1 MRVQLP
7 WLVIGTVIAC
17 FGLTAIVV
25 ACLRWKSKGLFLLSF
40 GLLAGLYGVRL
51 LAHLDAIRVVFI
63 VPSAFWGYLEASI
76 THVINIP
83 GSLFLHQLGGK
94 QWKSIF
100 RWPVWGFTIYGV
112 IAVAVDL
119 ALCRPM
125 AAPDPANFF
134 SLLAIAVCFVIA
146 LRREAEPVFRG
157 PEAYAVSIGFAVL
170 ILFVVREHLR
180 AEGVLFRGTYLEPLG
195 FLALLIG
202 LGYVAMRR
210 FFQNEQRLITVAQE
224 MEAARRIQASI
235 LPQRLPDVAGIE
247 IAVRYQPMT
256 AVAGDFYDFVLV
268 DSKRLGI
275 LVSDTFG
282 HGVPAALIASMV
294 KVALA
299 AQRPHATD
307 PAKVLSGLNQILC
320 GQAHGQFVTA
330 GYLFIDTESRTAVY
344 GGAGHPPLL
353 LWQHATKQVLSFEE
367 NGLVLGFRPDVSYS
381 GVRIPLQPGDRLV
394 LYTDGVIEAMNAA
407 EEFFG
412 AERLQ
417 ALLRAHTGS
426 SAEQFA
432 VAALQEL
439 ATWSGRS
446 PARSP
451 DDDITF
457 LAIDVKA

>member
-1 MRVQLP
+1 
-7 WLVIGTVIAC
+7 
-17 FGLTAIVV
+17 
-25 ACLRWKSKGLFLLSF
+25 
-40 GLLAGLYGVRL
+40 
-51 LAHLDAIRVVFI
+51 
-63 VPSAFWGYLEASI
+63 
-76 THVINIP
+76 
-83 GSLFLHQLGGK
+83 
-94 QWKSIF
+94 
-100 RWPVWGFTIYGV
+100 
-112 IAVAVDL
+112 
-119 ALCRPM
+119 
-125 AAPDPANFF
+125 
-134 SLLAIAVCFVIA
+134 
-146 LRREAEPVFRG
+146 
-157 PEAYAVSIGFAVL
+157 
-170 ILFVVREHLR
+170 
-180 AEGVLFRGTYLEPLG
+180 
-195 FLALLIG
+195 
-202 LGYVAMRR
+202 MRR
-210 FFQNEQRLITVAQE
+210 FFQNEQQLIAVAQE

-235 LPQRLPDVAGIE
+235 LPQGPPTVAGIQ

-307 PAKVLSGLNQILC
+307 PAKVLSGLNQVLC

-367 NGLVLGFRPDVSYS
+367 NGLILGFRPQVSYS

-394 LYTDGVIEAMNAA
+394 LYTDGVVEAMNAA
-407 EEFFG
+407 EQFFG

-417 ALLRAHTGS
+417 ALLGTHIGS

-432 VAALQEL
+432 DAALREL
-439 ATWSGRS
+439 TTWSGRS

-457 LAIDVKA
+457 LVVDVTTDFAGACLLTPQGLDLAA